1 MEVRRTVPVA
11 LDVDSDA
18 AALLEDTVDT
28 FLWCAQYVTNHA
40 FRGEYVTTSKT
51 QLDEETYDD
60 VREQTNGFN
69 AGLVQAAR
77 NKAAEAAKSVVA
89 RWKHGKKAS
98 KPRFTSPHVVY
109 DHRTATFHDTYVSLA
124 TTDGRIEADYILPD
138 EDGDTPH
145 AEYLFSDNYET
156 TGAELHYQDG
166 NWVLHVHCKQEVESD
181 TPEQATIENGT
192 VLGVDLGVNNLA
204 VTSTGTFWT
213 GDEFDHWRREY
224 EKRRGDLQRCGTRWA
239 HQNIQ
244 SVGRKEKGRFKQTLH
259 RISNELVAEARQN
272 GCMVIAFENLTDI
285 RERTGAS
292 WGHRWAFK
300 RLHDYTEYKAAEHGI
315 TVEQVDPKNTS
326 RRCSHCGFTHPDNRD
341 SEAFQCLKCDYQNH
355 ADYNAAKNIGLRYLR
370 RNQTGGD
377 GGAPL
382 GVRLNSGMVNV
393 NGGYSPASSE
403 ARTGVHAESHDFS
416 RG

>member
-28 FLWCAQYVTNHA
+28 FLWSAQYVTDHA
-40 FRGEYVTTSKT
+40 FDGEYVTTSKT
-51 QLDEETYDD
+51 TLDEETYDD
-60 VREQTNGFN
+60 IREQTGGFN

-77 NKAAEAAKSVVA
+77 NKAAEACKSVVA

-109 DHRTATFHDTYVSLA
+109 DHRTATFHDEYVSLA

-138 EDGDTPH
+138 EDSDTPH
-145 AEYLFSDNYET
+145 AEYLFSDDYET
-156 TGAELHYQDG
+156 TGAELHYCDG
-166 NWVLHVHCKQEVESD
+166 NWVLHIHCKKEVESD
-181 TPEQATIENGT
+181 TPEQATENGT
-192 VLGVDLGVNNLA
+192 VLGVDLGVTNLA

-239 HQNIQ
+239 HQNIR
-244 SVGRKEKGRFKQTLH
+244 SVRRKEEGRFKQTLH

-272 GCMVIAFENLTDI
+272 GCTVIAFEDLTDI
-285 RERTGAS
+285 RERTNAS
-292 WGHRWAFK
+292 WGHKWAFK
-300 RLHDYTEYKAAEHGI
+300 RLHEYVQYKAAEHGI
-315 TVEQVDPKNTS
+315 AVEQVDPENTS

-341 SEAFQCLKCDYQNH
+341 SETFQCLQCDYENH

-382 GVRLNSGMVNV
+382 GVRLHSGTLNV
-393 NGGYSPASSE
+393 NGG
-403 ARTGVHAESHDFS
+403 
-416 RG
+416 